1 MEEPVFDGGVISIPE
16 LVLEDEA
23 PPAELTGAG
32 ALLELLQPASQSD
45 TSDKAAMRLKVNF
58 GLPALIYPP
67 GIC

>member
-1 MEEPVFDGGVISIPE
+1 MDGGVISIPE
-16 LVLEDEA
+16 FVLEDEV

-32 ALLELLQPASQSD
+32 GLLELLQPASHSD
-45 TSDKAAMRLKVNF
+45 TSDKAAMRLKVKF

>member
-1 MEEPVFDGGVISIPE
+1 MTPEGGGVISMPE
-16 LVLEDEA
+16 LVLEEAA

-32 ALLELLQPASQSD
+32 GLLELLQPDSHSD
-45 TSDKAAMRLKVNF
+45 TSDKAAMRLKVKF